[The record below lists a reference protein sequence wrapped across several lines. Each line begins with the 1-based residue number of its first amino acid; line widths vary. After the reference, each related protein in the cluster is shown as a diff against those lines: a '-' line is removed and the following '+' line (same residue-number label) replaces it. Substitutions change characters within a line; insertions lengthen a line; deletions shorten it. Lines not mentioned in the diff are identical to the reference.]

1 MAWVRRMIRLAGTMS
16 LGIAGCAASAGTADA
31 ARVAGN
37 SAFIGTWINPRG
49 TVAVETRACGVAL
62 CGKVSWA
69 AAQAQQDAADAGV
82 RALVGTEILQDFR
95 PAASGRWEGTVFV
108 PDMGRSFQS
117 IIAMQDGGRM
127 RVSGCILG
135 RWICKSQLWRRL

>member
-1 MAWVRRMIRLAGTMS
+1 MAWVRRMIRLAGMVS
-16 LGIAGCAASAGTADA
+16 LGIMGCAASAGTAA
-31 ARVAGN
+31 AAHVGE

-49 TVAVETRACGVAL
+49 TVAVETRACGAAL
-62 CGKVSWA
+62 CGRVSWA

-117 IIAMQDGGRM
+117 IIAMQDAGRM

-135 RWICKSQLWRRL
+135 RWICKSQVWRRL